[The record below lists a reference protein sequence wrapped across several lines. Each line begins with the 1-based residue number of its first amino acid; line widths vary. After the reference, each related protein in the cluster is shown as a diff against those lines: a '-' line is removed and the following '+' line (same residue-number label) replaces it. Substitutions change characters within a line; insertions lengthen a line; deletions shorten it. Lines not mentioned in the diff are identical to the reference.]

1 LLPKSIFKT
10 QQAILVWLAV
20 AVFVSSLTACGF
32 HLRGSLGDQKNTS
45 VYFAVKKSE
54 YELNQ
59 IISNYLLESGRLAAD
74 EESADQKLQ
83 IISGEWQKR
92 IASVAEDGVAAE
104 YTLYYRVRFNLNS
117 EIKQLNDQLI
127 TVQQD
132 YSFNRSQLLS
142 VDSEESQIKRSL
154 SKQVAYRLIQMLN

>member
-1 LLPKSIFKT
+1 M
-10 QQAILVWLAV
+10 
-20 AVFVSSLTACGF
+20 FVLSLTACGF

-45 VYFAVKKSE
+45 VHFVVKKSE

-59 IISNYLLESGRLAAD
+59 IISNYLLESGRLATD
-74 EESADQKLQ
+74 KESADQTLE
-83 IISGEWQKR
+83 IIAGEWQKR
-92 IASVAEDGVAAE
+92 IASVGEDGVAAE
-104 YTLYYRVRFNLNS
+104 YTLYYRVRFNLIS
-117 EIKQLNDQLI
+117 ESKQLSDQLI

-154 SKQVAYRLIQMLN
+154 SKQAALRLIQMLNY

>member
-1 LLPKSIFKT
+1 MLHKSIFKT
-10 QQAILVWLAV
+10 QQTAITWLVV
-20 AVFVSSLTACGF
+20 AFFVSSLTACGF
-32 HLRGSLGDQKNTS
+32 HLRGSLGNQTNTS
-45 VYFAVKKSE
+45 VYFLAKSSE

-59 IISNYLLESGRLAAD
+59 IISNYLRESGRLVPT
-74 EESADQKLQ
+74 EESADQTLK

-104 YTLYYRVRFNLNS
+104 FTLYYRVRFNLVS
-117 EIKQLNDQLI
+117 ENRQLNDQLI

-154 SKQVAYRLIQMLN
+154 SKQAAYRLIQMLN